1 MKEKSML
8 QKNIIYVLMMGI
20 FLSSCSMFN
29 WTRTPLNVMTSEHD
43 AKIYINGEYMG
54 EGHVQ
59 TRVPR
64 HTDISILVKKDGFL
78 PAQRDLTYRLGT
90 LGTIDVLF
98 GCVLLIPFI
107 GVAFPG
113 AYVLDQENVSIV
125 LEKK

>member
-29 WTRTPLNVMTSEHD
+29 WTRTPLNVMTSEND

-59 TRVPR
+59 TRVPAIR
-64 HTDISILVKKDGFL
+64 I
-78 PAQRDLTYRLGT
+78 Y
-90 LGTIDVLF
+90 LF
-98 GCVLLIPFI
+98 W
-107 GVAFPG
+107 
-113 AYVLDQENVSIV
+113 
-125 LEKK
+125 